1 MAWNVSGSWNG
12 ANSSVLAGEGFTR
25 IGTLTVPALGAGVT
39 ATNVPLVIR
48 PQLEFTTL
56 MLSKIKA
63 DGGDLRLSSDAA
75 GNSEL
80 PKELVKFD
88 KTTGDIVWSNFP
100 SVVEGLVYHV
110 WAQKPA
116 ATQPAVGG
124 EFGRNAVWV
133 DYNRVYH
140 LNEAVST
147 ATGNY
152 VDSSGNGDGTLN
164 ATNNVTSVTG
174 QIGDATQSLNS
185 AGGSS
190 PLIDTGLVPDATNVR
205 TLEFWVNY
213 STTSNSSGYAQGS
226 DDANNRRFYVGLDGD
241 VRLFAGVGTGFM
253 GFGTNPNPSGIVA
266 GSWYKQSLSV
276 DGSTAT
282 VYVNGVPKGSFAYT
296 FSGTSTSNFTIL
308 GRNRATVETRIQGI
322 ADLYTIGKNEKSAD
336 ALSIEYDNQSATTAW
351 WIAEDV
357 SGVTGVVS
365 NSSFPLPSTTFSG
378 GLTTTLPQPDSSA
391 SFSVNNLSL
400 NASVST
406 TLPQPDS
413 SASFSVNNL
422 SLNASVSTTLPQPDS
437 SASFSVNN
445 LSLNASVSTTLPQ
458 PDSSASFSV
467 NNLSFNSSLE
477 ATTPANVVLA
487 NISFSL
493 DDILFNLDASVTLSQ
508 PVLNSSFTIS
518 DGLFNISSGAT
529 LPQPVSESS
538 FQIGGLG
545 FNSALETFTVA
556 RVSNLNFSLSDIS
569 FSSEASVSLPS
580 PVSQLS
586 FSIDGPS
593 YNIVSS
599 IFGFNL
605 EYSNDAITRVRS
617 LSNITKV
624 IVGNNITKVR

>member
-322 ADLYTIGKNEKSAD
+322 ADLYTIGKNEKSANH
-336 ALSIEYDNQSATTAW
+336 LKIEYQNQSATTAW
-351 WIAEDV
+351 WIAADV
-357 SGVTGVVS
+357 GGTGGPFTITLPPLVSTVIFYDPSILKDKLLLPTFIASTEVVS
-365 NSSFPLPSTTFSG
+365 DLTVKKDKQVNLGTLNSTSVVYEPSMIQAKFLLPATIATT
-378 GLTTTLPQPDSSA
+378 
-391 SFSVNNLSL
+391 SVVYNLSL
-400 NASVST
+400 LKDKLLLLQTIATTTVVYDPAVKENKFLFPEFITST
-406 TLPQPDS
+406 TIVGEPT
-413 SASFSVNNL
+413 V
-422 SLNASVSTTLPQPDS
+422 
-437 SASFSVNN
+437 
-445 LSLNASVSTTLPQ
+445 
-458 PDSSASFSV
+458 
-467 NNLSFNSSLE
+467 
-477 ATTPANVVLA
+477 
-487 NISFSL
+487 
-493 DDILFNLDASVTLSQ
+493 
-508 PVLNSSFTIS
+508 
-518 DGLFNISSGAT
+518 
-529 LPQPVSESS
+529 
-538 FQIGGLG
+538 IGGYRPIAAVKLYSAEG
-545 FNSALETFTVA
+545 YGVHIRSAKELYEVVKVLVSRIEALE
-556 RVSNLNFSLSDIS
+556 
-569 FSSEASVSLPS
+569 
-580 PVSQLS
+580 
-586 FSIDGPS
+586 
-593 YNIVSS
+593 
-599 IFGFNL
+599 
-605 EYSNDAITRVRS
+605 RS
-617 LSNITKV
+617 L
-624 IVGNNITKVR
+624 